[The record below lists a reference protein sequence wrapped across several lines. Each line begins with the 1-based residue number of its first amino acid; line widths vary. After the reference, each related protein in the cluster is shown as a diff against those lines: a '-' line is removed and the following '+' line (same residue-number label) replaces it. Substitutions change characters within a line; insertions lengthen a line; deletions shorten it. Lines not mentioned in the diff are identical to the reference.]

1 MTLNIRRLG
10 AVSVLVPNGR
20 IGPVEM
26 GQMKHVLRKLLTLGK
41 KQVIVNLECVPEM
54 SWSAIGALA
63 EKSNEFRSQKGEFKV
78 AGLNESLSG
87 TFRAVGAHRAIDL
100 YDSESAA
107 LKSFKTV
114 S

>member
-1 MTLNIRRLG
+1 MTLNMRQLG

-20 IGPVEM
+20 IGPIEM
-26 GQMKHVLRKLLTLGK
+26 GQLKHILKKLLALGK
-41 KQVIVNLECVPEM
+41 KRVLVNLEYVPEM

-87 TFRAVGAHRAIDL
+87 TFQAVGAHRAMDL
-100 YDSESAA
+100 YDCESTA
-107 LKSFKTV
+107 LKSFR
-114 S
+114 SAR

>member
-1 MTLNIRRLG
+1 MTLNMRQLG
-10 AVSVLVPNGR
+10 VVSILALSGR
-20 IGPVEM
+20 IGPIEM
-26 GQMKHVLRKLLTLGK
+26 GQLKHVLKKLLTLGK
-41 KQVIVNLECVPEM
+41 KRVVVNLEYVPEM

-87 TFRAVGAHRAIDL
+87 TFRAVGAHRAMDL

-107 LKSFKTV
+107 LKSFKPV
-114 S
+114 